1 MMLKVAEFAAEVDV
15 RDAGIEMEMMDTS
28 PVLLPAAAAAVPA
41 PPLIEDAVILSDSD
55 SDADGAAVSE
65 YSLASSDS
73 EQPRDA
79 DDAAVSEY
87 SLASSDSEQPRD
99 EENLNA
105 NDDGRGSSVDIYES
119 RTPSPP
125 AADAV
130 PLPVEEQ
137 TAAVAGDGESV
148 AVATETTNRNEP
160 VSVPAAA
167 HAQRVVDLD
176 DSVSC
181 FKTTKRKKPVV
192 ISPPVSRDDE
202 TDEAEVSVLRL
213 KSLFV

>member
-41 PPLIEDAVILSDSD
+41 PPLIEDALILSDSD
-55 SDADGAAVSE
+55 SDGAAVSE

-73 EQPRDA
+73 E
-79 DDAAVSEY
+79 E
-87 SLASSDSEQPRD
+87 PRD

-119 RTPSPP
+119 RTPSPA

-130 PLPVEEQ
+130 LLPVEEQ

>member
-55 SDADGAAVSE
+55 SDGAAVSE
-65 YSLASSDS
+65 YSLTSSDS
-73 EQPRDA
+73 ED
-79 DDAAVSEY
+79 
-87 SLASSDSEQPRD
+87 PRD

-119 RTPSPP
+119 RTPSPA

-130 PLPVEEQ
+130 LLPVEEQ

>member
-55 SDADGAAVSE
+55 SDAD
-65 YSLASSDS
+65 
-73 EQPRDA
+73 
-79 DDAAVSEY
+79 DAAVSEY
-87 SLASSDSEQPRD
+87 SLTSSDSEQPRD

-148 AVATETTNRNEP
+148 AVATEATNRNEP